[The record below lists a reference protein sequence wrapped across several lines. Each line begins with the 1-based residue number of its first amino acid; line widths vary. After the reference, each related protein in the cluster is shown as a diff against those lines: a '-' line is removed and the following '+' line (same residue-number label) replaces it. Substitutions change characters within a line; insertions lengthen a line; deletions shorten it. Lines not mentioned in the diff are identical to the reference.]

1 MTSLGRPSPGF
12 SRFHDRTRSA
22 TIKNAP
28 PMERK
33 GHSRDIAK
41 TRSGFLYLSPAYGDY
56 VTRLPG
62 ATTEVEVVVWNMTK
76 AQHAGP
82 IASWNM
88 VGSPALGQGEWIF
101 TPASVECAPTLHC
114 ADRQIELRYSSSVL
128 GDFLTAIGQ
137 IQANFH
143 RLWNAAHHPSP
154 AGHGD
159 EGTGRSA
166 HV

>member
-1 MTSLGRPSPGF
+1 MITK
-12 SRFHDRTRSA
+12 TV
-22 TIKNAP
+22 P
-28 PMERK
+28 PMEQY
-33 GHSRDIAK
+33 GHFRNVAK
-41 TRSGFLYLSPAYGDY
+41 TRSRFLDLSAVYSDY

-62 ATTEVEVVVWNMTK
+62 TTTGAEVVVWNMTK
-76 AQHAGP
+76 AQHPTATTP
-82 IASWNM
+82 WNTA
-88 VGSPALGQGEWIF
+88 GSPALGRGEWIF
-101 TPASVECAPTLHC
+101 TPASVECAPTLRY

-143 RLWNAAHHPSP
+143 RLWNAAHPSP

-159 EGTGRSA
+159 EGTGRSV